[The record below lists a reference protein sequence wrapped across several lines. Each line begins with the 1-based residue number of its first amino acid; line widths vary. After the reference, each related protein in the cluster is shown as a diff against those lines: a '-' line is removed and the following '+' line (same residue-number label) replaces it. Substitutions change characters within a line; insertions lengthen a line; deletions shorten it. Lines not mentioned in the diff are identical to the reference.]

1 MSDQQWQPPDQRES
15 ADSDERSLDAPRPP
29 PQYSSDRRWWWT
41 GDRWVP
47 VSPPQYSPD
56 RRWWWTGD
64 RWVPVPPQVVARINW
79 WAWAALAVGVLPF
92 LSPLVFGVVVGV
104 LDERSG
110 GTSYG
115 LSDALP
121 VAGLAV
127 PGVVLS
133 VVGILVSRRRGGV
146 GVWTAVAGGIAAL
159 AFSGVT
165 LLLMFA

>member
-1 MSDQQWQPPDQRES
+1 V
-15 ADSDERSLDAPRPP
+15 
-29 PQYSSDRRWWWT
+29 T
-41 GDRWVP
+41 
-47 VSPPQYSPD
+47 
-56 RRWWWTGD
+56 
-64 RWVPVPPQVVARINW
+64 ARINW

-92 LSPLVFGVVVGV
+92 LLTFGFVVGI

-121 VAGLAV
+121 LAAITL

-133 VVGILVSRRRGGV
+133 VVGIVVGRRHGGV

-159 AFSGVT
+159 AFSGMT
-165 LLLMFA
+165 LFLMFA